1 MSKSTIEIV
10 DLFYNPKSVAVI
22 GASKA
27 PMKGGNRIVHNLHS
41 NGFKGQIYP
50 VNPNYSEDD
59 KIYGFNFKK
68 SILDIEEDVD
78 LAIFYVNN
86 RIATNILKDCVKKG
100 IKAAIIQSAGFEEV
114 GVEGLK
120 LRDEIASITE
130 NFSKLRIVG
139 PNCMGI
145 SRFDGDY
152 ADKRGG
158 FFTGQFSLA
167 NYKRG
172 NAAIITQSGF
182 LNGGIAP
189 LIFKQ
194 YPNLGF
200 RYIVSIGNKM
210 DLGEN
215 EFLEYILEDDTVNVI
230 AIYLESFK
238 DPRKFISLCRKAK
251 LLPKKTIILVKGGK
265 TSQGMKAASSH
276 TGALVEDER
285 LIDSITKQ
293 AGVIQANN
301 FFEMFQFLRTFSLMY
316 KSGKKFPK
324 NGNIALVIGSGGMG
338 TVMGDVAMKY
348 GLKFPEFGEHSY
360 NILKTVFPDWMPPN
374 RFALV
379 DSWPTMEK
387 AMMEAAKKA
396 KKTDNKTVEKKTE
409 NNKEHSP
416 FRMMGSFG
424 NVMEVIQKAVLE
436 EPKIEGLFTSIPG
449 GPRGSGGT
457 LDYMKP
463 MLERIVKYPKP
474 VFFYSVMESEG
485 SLEMMRLY
493 GKYNIPSFNR
503 TEDIAKNFAAL
514 VQETKNREKF
524 SKTS

>member
-1 MSKSTIEIV
+1 MEKMSNSVIETV

-22 GASKA
+22 GASKV
-27 PMKGGNRIVHNLHS
+27 PMKGGNRIVQNLQL
-41 NGFKGQIYP
+41 NGYKGQIYP
-50 VNPNYSEDD
+50 VNPNYSEEDE
-59 KIYGFNFKK
+59 IYGFKFKK
-68 SILDIEEDVD
+68 SVLDIEDEVD

-86 RIATNILKDCVKKG
+86 RIVTDIIKDCVKKG

-114 GVEGLK
+114 GIEGLK
-120 LRDEIASITE
+120 LRDEIAAVTE
-130 NFSKLRIVG
+130 NFTKLRLIG

-152 ADKRGG
+152 KDKKGG
-158 FFTGQFSLA
+158 FFTGQFTLA
-167 NYKRG
+167 HYKRG

-189 LIFKQ
+189 TIFHQ

-215 EFLEYILEDDTVNVI
+215 EFLEYILEDETVNVI

-238 DPRKFISLCRKAK
+238 EPRKFISLCRKAK
-251 LLPKKTIILVKGGK
+251 QLPNKTIILVKGGK

-276 TGALVEDER
+276 TGALAENER
-285 LIDSITKQ
+285 LIDAIIKQ
-293 AGVIQANN
+293 AGVIQADN
-301 FFEMFQFLRTFSLMY
+301 FFEMFQFLRTFSMMY

-324 NGNIALVIGSGGMG
+324 KGNIALVVGSGGMG

-348 GLKFPEFGEHSY
+348 GLKFPEFGEASY
-360 NILKTVFPDWMPPN
+360 NILKSVFPDWMPPN

-387 AMMEAAKKA
+387 AMMDAAKKA
-396 KKTDNKTVEKKTE
+396 KNTKKESTEKTKTNEKVRD
-409 NNKEHSP
+409 P
-416 FRMMGSFG
+416 FRMMGSSG

-436 EPKIEGLFTSIPG
+436 EPKIEGLFTAMPG
-449 GPRGSGGT
+449 GPRGSM
-457 LDYMKP
+457 DFMKP
-463 MLERIVKYPKP
+463 MLERIAKFPKP
-474 VFFYSVMESEG
+474 VFFYSVMETEG
-485 SLEMMRLY
+485 TLEMLRLY
-493 GKYNIPSFNR
+493 GKYNIPLFTR
-503 TEDIAKNFAAL
+503 TEDAAKNFAML
-514 VQETKNREKF
+514 VQETKNKEKF
-524 SKTS
+524 SKAF